1 MDRRTLPL
9 SSLRAFESA
18 AETLHLGRAGER
30 LGVTH
35 GAISH
40 QVRALEDR
48 LDVPLFIRA
57 HNRLSLTPAGQ
68 RLYVAVK
75 EGLDRILDGTRNLDP
90 QELDGRLTIGCTQT
104 IATSWAARL
113 ICEFQKSYPTVEI
126 SIRDIRPRQTDI
138 PREIDIAIC
147 YGAPTQDDRHLT
159 QLASPSLFPVCSP
172 QLVSA
177 RTDGFDAQILKQF
190 PLLHDKQVSW
200 DRWFAAQNLLKPE
213 TVQNIYFANTSQAL
227 TAACLGYGVALSN
240 DFETQDFIRDGRLI
254 RLTDRSIPEEK
265 DYFLLTPASGRGS
278 ARTALFADWIIRAC
292 RPDHGS
298 LADPATGQG
307 SA

>member
-48 LDVPLFIRA
+48 LGVSLFVRA
-57 HNRLSLTPAGQ
+57 HSRLSLTPAGQ
-68 RLYVAVK
+68 RLYEAVK
-75 EGLDRILDGTRNLDP
+75 QGLDRILDGTRNLDP
-90 QELDGRLTIGCTQT
+90 QELDGPITVGCTQT

-113 ICEFQKSYPTVEI
+113 ICEFQKNYPTVEI
-126 SIRDIRPRQTDI
+126 STREIRPRQSDI

-147 YGAPTQDDRHLT
+147 YGAPSKDDRHLT
-159 QLASPSLFPVCSP
+159 HLASPALFPVCSP

-177 RTDGFDAQILKQF
+177 RTDGFDAKILEQF

-200 DRWFAAQNLLKPE
+200 DRWFAAQNVPKPD
-213 TVQNIYFANTSQAL
+213 TVQNIHFANTSQAL

-265 DYFLLTPASGRGS
+265 DYFLLTPAPARGS

-292 RPDHGS
+292 RPDHAT
-298 LADPATGQG
+298 LADPAIGLV
-307 SA
+307 